1 MERISID
8 KIINHATRRCGVTTP
23 TLEPEQLEMA
33 KQNLKYALLDLNNRG
48 VPIYLVENTLMGF
61 QPQKWEYTLPRDV
74 YDITNI
80 NWRQVSFLECIET
93 GGVDPEFLGEQNWFT
108 WATTTTDFTLTMPQ
122 FYFYD
127 GYGLNFKG
135 NQTVSF
141 VIETSDD
148 DITWTLIKEYKT
160 ATYMDGEWIWHD
172 IETPVNGYKMRL
184 RVTSGNEI
192 ALRFFQATQ
201 PVSSYERVA
210 TRMNR
215 DDFFSQ
221 PQKGIIGSPWNWYL
235 QKTINP
241 ILMMWQS
248 PAVNDVFTW
257 VYNIYYIK
265 APNDD
270 KMNLPA
276 EIQVPMWYVDAIT
289 WLLASKMIYELPQA
303 NKEMIGA
310 LESKAMQAVNQ
321 AEASNADL
329 APINLIGSA
338 LGQYNRY

>member
-8 KIINHATRRCGVTTP
+8 KIINHAARRCGVTTP

-33 KQNLKYALLDLNNRG
+33 KQNLKYTLLDLNNRG

-80 NWRQVSFLECIET
+80 NWRTVSFLPAIIT
-93 GGVDPEFLGEQNWFT
+93 GGVDPELLADQNWFT
-108 WATTTTDFTLTMPQ
+108 WATTTTNFTLTMDQ

-127 GYGLNFKG
+127 GYSINFKG
-135 NQTVSF
+135 NQVVGF
-141 VIETSDD
+141 VIESTED
-148 DITWTLIKEYKT
+148 DINWTVIDTYPT
-160 ATYMDGEWIWHD
+160 AAYTDGQWIWSD
-172 IETPVNGYKMRL
+172 IETPVNGIRMRL
-184 RVTSGNEI
+184 RVTSSNEI
-192 ALRFFQATQ
+192 SLRFFQATQ
-201 PVSSYERVA
+201 PVSSFERVV

-215 DDFFSQ
+215 ADFFSQ
-221 PQKGIIGSPWNWYL
+221 PQKGIIGSPWNWYF
-235 QKTINP
+235 QKIIDP

-248 PAVNDVFTW
+248 PTPHNVFTW
-257 VYNIYYIK
+257 LYNIYYIK

-289 WLLASKMIYELPQA
+289 WGLAAKMIYELPQA
-303 NKEMIGA
+303 NKDMIGA

-329 APINLIGSA
+329 APINLIGSV
-338 LGQYNRY
+338 LGSYNRY